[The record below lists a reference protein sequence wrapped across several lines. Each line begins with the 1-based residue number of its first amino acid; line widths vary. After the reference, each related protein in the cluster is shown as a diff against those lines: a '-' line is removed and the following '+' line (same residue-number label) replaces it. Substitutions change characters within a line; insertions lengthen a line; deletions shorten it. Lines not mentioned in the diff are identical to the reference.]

1 MRAVSAQEW
10 KAHLEGA
17 VNIVLRRLQKME
29 WKPLKLFAWLRVNQR
44 ASTPA
49 VTGHGREAGACA
61 CACTREHRR
70 EQQQTL
76 PPLWS
81 GPYHLP
87 SNRCPPPSA
96 VHQQAINP
104 GSHLPVR
111 LWSSGMS
118 TWDLRP
124 SELWEHLGGG
134 VGEMQPWGE
143 REDVQRHSYTD
154 EGQHVDSQ
162 QDWWLSS
169 SGQISKVW
177 V

>member
-1 MRAVSAQEW
+1 MKAIKAVCVTACKPACEHSSCHRARTGSRSLCMCLHQ
-10 KAHLEGA
+10 GA
-17 VNIVLRRLQKME
+17 PQRTTTNASSTLKWTLSPSQQ
-29 WKPLKLFAWLRVNQR
+29 PL
-44 ASTPA
+44 
-49 VTGHGREAGACA
+49 
-61 CACTREHRR
+61 
-70 EQQQTL
+70 
-76 PPLWS
+76 
-81 GPYHLP
+81 
-87 SNRCPPPSA
+87 PPPSA